1 MTVRERIKGTIRGLN
16 PKLEE
21 LSEGYVEFLGYDEDT
36 GILTVMTY
44 GGRLL

>member
-1 MTVRERIKGTIRGLN
+1 MTARKKIEEIILELN

-21 LSEGYVEFLGYDEDT
+21 LSDGYVQFLRYDEAT
-36 GILTVMTY
+36 GILTVVTY

>member
-1 MTVRERIKGTIRGLN
+1 MTARERIEEIIRELN

-21 LSEGYVEFLGYDEDT
+21 LSDGYVQFLGYDETT
-36 GILTVMTY
+36 GILTVVTY